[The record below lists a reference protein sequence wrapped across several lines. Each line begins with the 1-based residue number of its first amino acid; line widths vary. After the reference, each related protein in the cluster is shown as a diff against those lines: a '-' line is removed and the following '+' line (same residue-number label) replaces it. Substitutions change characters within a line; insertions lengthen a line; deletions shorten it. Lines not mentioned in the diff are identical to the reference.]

1 MCTGYQTLLQAII
14 VHIITG
20 SIYQLR
26 ILQLKKYLPLSRFSF
41 YIIHPLPYI
50 APAIWDKAGTNAHPR
65 DGVQVQNDA
74 PESENQIVRKVIHR
88 NNGAA
93 TYSVFPYRVTAL
105 PPHG

>member
-1 MCTGYQTLLQAII
+1 MHRISDAVASDHRAYNHRKHLPTPYTAI
-14 VHIITG
+14 G
-20 SIYQLR
+20 
-26 ILQLKKYLPLSRFSF
+26 KYLPLSRFSF